1 MKCKNCNEKDG
12 VKYSKY
18 SSGEFCS
25 RECAKSYSTKS
36 KRKEINK
43 KVSEKLKGKMVGG
56 KKGRKERVRVCISCG
71 EKSFGRA
78 KYCSLCKQYINNIVL
93 FEKLEVLNKNLQQAN
108 AEALKILSREYFTKR
123 YGLIQ
128 IEGKYKILR
137 STLHFFFKKNGVNL
151 RTISKANKLAVKEG
165 RMKSPINPTYET
177 GYHTAWY
184 GKEFF
189 YRSSYERRMM
199 EILDNRKEL
208 YFYETIRVEYEFEG
222 ETSTHIT
229 DFYLPE
235 RNLVIEVK
243 GEWFQKRD
251 KEKIE
256 AKKNAVLSEGYYF
269 IMLGNKEIEQYENG
283 KDL

>member
-1 MKCKNCNEKDG
+1 
-12 VKYSKY
+12 
-18 SSGEFCS
+18 
-25 RECAKSYSTKS
+25 
-36 KRKEINK
+36 
-43 KVSEKLKGKMVGG
+43 
-56 KKGRKERVRVCISCG
+56 
-71 EKSFGRA
+71 
-78 KYCSLCKQYINNIVL
+78 
-93 FEKLEVLNKNLQQAN
+93 
-108 AEALKILSREYFTKR
+108 
-123 YGLIQ
+123 
-128 IEGKYKILR
+128 
-137 STLHFFFKKNGVNL
+137 
-151 RTISKANKLAVKEG
+151 
-165 RMKSPINPTYET
+165 
-177 GYHTAWY
+177 
-184 GKEFF
+184 
-189 YRSSYERRMM
+189 MM